1 MIAATIT
8 IPDGVRFA
16 DLRLARDPDGHV
28 SFDWRPVEIICAASG
43 LDVEIFRAGP
53 EDNVASLLVA
63 WYAAARAEGE
73 PPDPVQ
79 DDLIA
84 ETLLEDARGGGISH
98 PPGRA

>member
-1 MIAATIT
+1 MSAFAIT

-28 SFDWRPVEIICAASG
+28 SFDWRPVELICAASG
-43 LDVEIFRAGP
+43 LDIEVFRAGP
-53 EDNVASLLVA
+53 ERNVAGLLAV
-63 WYAAARAEGE
+63 WYLVARAEGE

-79 DDLIA
+79 DDLIT
-84 ETLLEDARGGGISH
+84 ETLFENAYGGGISH

>member
-1 MIAATIT
+1 MSAAIIT

-28 SFDWRPVEIICAASG
+28 SFDWRPVELICAASG
-43 LDVEIFRAGP
+43 LDIEVFRAGP
-53 EDNVASLLVA
+53 EDNVAGLLVA
-63 WYAAARAEGE
+63 WYLSARAAGE

-84 ETLLEDARGGGISH
+84 ETLLENAYGGGISH